1 MGTTM
6 DADEKPNILILNDN
20 PETLHALEDLLQCP
34 DINILSADSEQAALR
49 LSVEHRCAAA
59 LLDLQLPGIN
69 GYRTAELLREH
80 RGSDQIPIIF
90 LSEVCDDLKR
100 VFRGYEAAPIDY
112 VFKPINPDI
121 LRNKVAL
128 FIEIYKQQEA
138 LKAAN
143 MDLQLTVEELQDAN
157 QKILEQQRSVI
168 EEERLKILLQLS
180 GATAHELNQPLTY
193 LLGSIELLNLEKGIP
208 NSILSHIEKIK
219 IAGKKI
225 SEIVGK
231 MNTLHR
237 YETVSYHGD
246 SEIINLDQKTNVLS
260 IEDSDQDFLKI
271 SEVLKDQVM
280 ITLSR
285 VKTIGDAMKAL
296 TEHHYDLV
304 LMDYALS
311 DGTGLEFLQ
320 KIQEKGLDIPVIAVT
335 GKGDELIA
343 SRLIKAGAQDYL
355 PKAKISKSSLTRSIN
370 NSMEKYRLQKDIR
383 LANQKMAELAIKDA
397 LTNLYNRRYFI
408 EALEKE
414 VSRAERYNL
423 DLSLCM
429 IDLDHFKKINDNY
442 GHIAG
447 DMVLSETGRIIRE
460 SIRISD
466 LACRYGGEEF
476 AIIFP
481 STGMAE
487 ARRICERIK
496 DKLGSRQFTHESYSF
511 QVSMSAGIAL
521 FQGLNQ
527 TGIDL
532 VGDADQ
538 ALLRAKKEGRNNIVT

>member
-1 MGTTM
+1 M
-6 DADEKPNILILNDN
+6 DASEKSNILILNDN
-20 PETLHALEDLLQCP
+20 PEDLQALEIILQSP
-34 DINILSADSEQAALR
+34 DINMLPASSEQEALR
-49 LSVEHRCAAA
+49 LAGEYRCAAV

-69 GYRTAELLREH
+69 GYRTAELLRGH
-80 RGSDQIPIIF
+80 GGSARIPIIF

-100 VFRGYEAAPIDY
+100 VFRGYEAAPLDY

-121 LRNKVAL
+121 LRNKISL
-128 FIEIYKQQEA
+128 FIEIFKQQEA

-143 MDLQLTVEELQDAN
+143 IDLQLTVEELKDSN
-157 QKILEQQRSVI
+157 QKVLEQQRSVI

-193 LLGSIELLNLEKGIP
+193 LLGNIELLNLEKGIP
-208 NSILSHIEKIK
+208 DSILSHLEKIK

-225 SEIVGK
+225 SDIVSK

-260 IEDSDQDFLKI
+260 VEDSDQDFLKI
-271 SEVLKDQVM
+271 SETLKDQSL
-280 ITLSR
+280 INLTR
-285 VKTIGDAMKAL
+285 VKTIKDAMESLKD
-296 TEHHYDLV
+296 HHYDLV
-304 LMDYALS
+304 LMDFALS
-311 DGTGLEFLQ
+311 DGTGLELLQ
-320 KIQEKGLDIPVIAVT
+320 KIQEGGLDLPVIAVT

-343 SRLIKAGAQDYL
+343 SRLIKAGAQDYI
-355 PKAKISKSSLTRSIN
+355 PKTKISRSSLTRSIN
-370 NSMEKYRLQKDIR
+370 NSMEKYRLQRDIR
-383 LANQKMAELAIKDA
+383 LANQKMAELAIKDE
-397 LTNLYNRRYFI
+397 LTGLYNRRYFI
-408 EALEKE
+408 ESLEKE
-414 VSRAERYNL
+414 VARAERYNL
-423 DLSLCM
+423 DLALSM

-447 DMVLSETGRIIRE
+447 DIVLSETGRIIRE

-481 STGMAE
+481 GTGIME
-487 ARRICERIK
+487 ARHVCERIRER
-496 DKLGSRQFTHESYSF
+496 LSSRQFTYESYSF
-511 QVSMSAGIAL
+511 RVSMSAGIAL

-527 TGIDL
+527 TGTDL
-532 VGDADQ
+532 VNDADQ
-538 ALLRAKKEGRNNIVT
+538 ALLKAKKEGRNNIVT

>member
-1 MGTTM
+1 M
-6 DADEKPNILILNDN
+6 DADEKSNILILNDN
-20 PETLHALEDLLQCP
+20 PENLQALEAVLHGP
-34 DINILSADSEQAALR
+34 DINILPAASEQEALR
-49 LSVEHRCAAA
+49 LAGEHQNQCVVI
-59 LLDLQLPGIN
+59 LLDLQLPGID
-69 GYRTAELLREH
+69 GYKTAELLRMQKGLE
-80 RGSDQIPIIF
+80 RIPIIF
-90 LSEVCDDLKR
+90 LSDVCDDLKR
-100 VFRGYEAAPIDY
+100 VFSGYELAPVNYI
-112 VFKPINPDI
+112 FKPVNPDF
-121 LRNKVAL
+121 LRNKVSIL
-128 FIEIYKQQEA
+128 IEIYKQQKA

-143 MDLQLTVEELQDAN
+143 RDLQLTVEELKDAN

-208 NSILSHIEKIK
+208 NSVLTHLEKIK

-225 SEIVGK
+225 SDIVGK

-260 IEDSDQDFLKI
+260 IEDSDQDFQKI

-285 VKTIGDAMKAL
+285 VKTIGEAL
-296 TEHHYDLV
+296 TAIKENHYDLV
-304 LMDYALS
+304 LMDFVLS

-355 PKAKISKSSLTRSIN
+355 PKSKITRSSLTRSIN
-370 NSMEKYRLQKDIR
+370 NSMEKYRLQRDIR
-383 LANQKMAELAIKDA
+383 LTNQKMAELAIKDA
-397 LTNLYNRRYFI
+397 LTGLYNRRYFV
-408 EALEKE
+408 ESLEKE
-414 VSRAERYNL
+414 IARAERYNL

-466 LACRYGGEEF
+466 FACRYGGEEF
-476 AIIFP
+476 SVIFP
-481 STGMAE
+481 STGIAE
-487 ARRICERIK
+487 AKRICERIK
-496 DKLGSRQFTHESYSF
+496 NKLGNRQFIHEAYSF

-521 FQGLNQ
+521 FQGFNQ
-527 TGIDL
+527 TGTAL
-532 VGDADQ
+532 VGEADQ
-538 ALLRAKKEGRNNIVT
+538 ALLRAKKDGRNNIVT